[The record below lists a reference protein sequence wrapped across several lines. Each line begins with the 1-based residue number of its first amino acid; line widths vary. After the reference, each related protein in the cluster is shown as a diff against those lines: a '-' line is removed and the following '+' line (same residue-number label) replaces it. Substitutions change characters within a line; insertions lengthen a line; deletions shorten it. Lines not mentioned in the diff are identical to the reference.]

1 MSKKIIFVLVLLL
14 CSSCMNNAPLETR
27 PKATTKA
34 TSVKTKKVKPLVKPR
49 KVAKTLTKKSTSNGN
64 KYKIFGEKI
73 RPKVEVAIRKAKAN
87 NLKVIPSVELLTAQ
101 IAYETGGG
109 TSYIYRTG
117 NNIAGTHASK
127 EAIKR
132 NLYVKAYDDGA
143 MQKFRKYS
151 SVDEAIYLTIKD
163 HYNNGRYDKLKD
175 TQTVFQQAYILHIG
189 GWATNKKYHDDLARV
204 AAMIFS

>member
-1 MSKKIIFVLVLLL
+1 
-14 CSSCMNNAPLETR
+14 MNNAPLETR
-27 PKATTKA
+27 THAKTK
-34 TSVKTKKVKPLVKPR
+34 TSSVKTKKVKPLVKPR
-49 KVAKTLTKKSTSNGN
+49 KKAATSTN

-73 RPKVEVAIRKAKAN
+73 RPKVEMAIKKAKAN

-117 NNIAGTHASK
+117 NNIAGTHATK

-132 NLYVKAYDDGA
+132 KLYVEAYDDGA
-143 MQKFRKYS
+143 IQKFRKYS

-163 HYNNGRYDKLKD
+163 HYNNGRYNKLND
-175 TQTVFQQAYILHIG
+175 TQSVWQQAFALSKG
-189 GWATNKKYHDDLARV
+189 GWATNPKYPGDIARV

>member
-1 MSKKIIFVLVLLL
+1 
-14 CSSCMNNAPLETR
+14 MNNAPLETR
-27 PKATTKA
+27 TQ
-34 TSVKTKKVKPLVKPR
+34 
-49 KVAKTLTKKSTSNGN
+49 
-64 KYKIFGEKI
+64 
-73 RPKVEVAIRKAKAN
+73 AKAN

-189 GWATNKKYHDDLARV
+189 GWATNKRHRRQR
-204 AAMIFS
+204 